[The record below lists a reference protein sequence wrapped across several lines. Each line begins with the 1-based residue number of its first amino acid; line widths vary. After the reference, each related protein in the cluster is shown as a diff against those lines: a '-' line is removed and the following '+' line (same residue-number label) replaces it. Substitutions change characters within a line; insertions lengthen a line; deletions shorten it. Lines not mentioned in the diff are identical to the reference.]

1 MGSPRNSQIR
11 SQPTA
16 EPLEELPSENLR
28 LIALLEANGIQWR
41 RLETDAKEQIS
52 TERDVSVLGTDDKIA
67 LFRRLFRGRSD
78 VYPIRWESKSTGK
91 SGYAPACANEWRAGC
106 PHEVDGRC
114 SKINDLPCDPGMK
127 GCELYGRYAFFDDS
141 KNTRLRQKSE
151 RSASATPESSRNDGE
166 E

>member
-1 MGSPRNSQIR
+1 MSMGSPRNSQIR

-91 SGYAPACANEWRAGC
+91 SGYAPACANEWRADC
-106 PHEVDGRC
+106 PHEVD
-114 SKINDLPCDPGMK
+114 
-127 GCELYGRYAFFDDS
+127 FW
-141 KNTRLRQKSE
+141 LRM
-151 RSASATPESSRNDGE
+151 
-166 E
+166 